1 MPIVDPKTVRAG
13 EKKLFSSM
21 IESFDVSQ
29 IEKLFKETHGLLLK
43 EKMQFKEG
51 KTVVHNNQVAYK
63 CDFKSVAEFSVLIDE
78 MGKFRGFTNPNT
90 LPFYGAEKTE
100 SYGKIID
107 PEIVNLRK
115 AEFLDSL
122 SATISNRTITE
133 LFRKRYN
140 ADTVGKMICRQGKII
155 VFNNH
160 VTYQFLYEVDVIFSI
175 LIDRG
180 GNYINNRKRNKD
192 STLITEKYPEE
203 FDSQLESEIVVSQL

>member
-1 MPIVDPKTVRAG
+1 MPIVDPKTIREG
-13 EKKLFSSM
+13 EKQLFSSM
-21 IESFDVSQ
+21 IDSFDVSQ
-29 IEKLFKETHGLLLK
+29 VEKLFKETHGLLLK

-51 KTVVHNNQVAYK
+51 KTVVYNNQVAFK
-63 CDFKSVAEFSVLIDE
+63 CDFKSVAEFCVLIDE
-78 MGKFRGFTNPNT
+78 MGKSRGFTNPNT
-90 LPFYGAEKTE
+90 LTFSGAEETE

-107 PEIVNLRK
+107 PEIVKLRK

-140 ADTVGKMICRQGKII
+140 AATVGKMLYLQGKII

-160 VTYQFLYEVDVIFSI
+160 VTYQFLYEVDVIFSV

-180 GNYINNRKRNKD
+180 GNYINHLKRNNGLSLKAENYP
-192 STLITEKYPEE
+192 TE
-203 FDSQLESEIVVSQL
+203 FGSQLESELVVSQL